1 MAVQGSIGGAGT
13 VLTFTNPTSIN
24 CTMPEGQY
32 PNGQITFDN
41 IVDGG
46 AYWKNNGGYQRS
58 INLYLCD
65 SAGNNRVFLFTVTL
79 TPNGSNTTVRSAN
92 ISGATGLMGKALY
105 IVATGDT
112 EVVQLRRATSITINT
127 AYGTHTIATTGMAHG
142 DFTISN
148 LTPLTGE
155 TVTVTVTPWAGYTA
169 GTPTSSPAVTMT
181 SAGTNKWTFVMPNA
195 DITLSFP
202 EGKISYNLTKSVS
215 PSGGGTLTLDRNTAT
230 VGDTVTITATPAT
243 GYRLKTLSTSPSRT
257 ITNNKFTMPA
267 QAVTVSAVFEK
278 IEYTVSKGS
287 NPNGGGT
294 VTTNKANAYYGDTIT
309 VSQTPATGYFF
320 DGWETSPANLIA
332 NGANSFSMPAQNVSI
347 TAKYLLRSTASV
359 NKSEVTD
366 GDTIKLTIIPNK
378 ASYKHKYKLSFGSGM
393 ETSLTLVNAGTT
405 VVNITLPSG
414 NNSWSKNLTNAE
426 SKAGTLLVETY
437 NGDTK
442 IGEYTITG
450 LTYKVPESLV
460 PSLGEIT
467 TSIERTINNVT
478 YANVGNVYVQGKCG
492 VRIQVTGYGVNNST
506 VSKIEVSLS
515 SYSGNAYNK
524 TINSNAVNYVTGLL
538 SIAGI
543 ITITAKVTDSRG
555 RTATR
560 TTTIDVKAY
569 TAPQGTLSVWRVDA
583 LGNTDY
589 LGQYAKYKLTGSQ
602 CNVGNNALT
611 KSITALGITRTVS
624 ADEDTIFNGDMK
636 TFDRLTEYTIT
647 LTLTDSFGTT
657 TTINTKLA
665 TAQFM
670 LFFGAN
676 GDRMALMK
684 ATNNSLSKNGKN
696 GVIELSGD
704 AQVYMG
710 TDMLEDYIR
719 KTYQLGGT
727 TIISSAVNLNTLI
740 SVGVYLIQ
748 SSEVAAACT
757 NIPVGNAGK
766 LKVENVTKYHL
777 TANAPWS
784 YFVQEYETILG
795 DIFIRSMISDVNGTI
810 SFGAWKR
817 ITNTTNIDYTTASNT
832 NSTIWT
838 GGTISLRKC
847 NGIVQIK
854 FDSVVLAATTQR
866 TAFASIPAGYRP
878 PTQSYF
884 RDNTNILIV
893 IDTDGTIKTE
903 ASAQRTT
910 CGNGT
915 YLAG

>member
-1 MAVQGSIGGAGT
+1 MAVQGSIGAAGSVISFET
-13 VLTFTNPTSIN
+13 PVSIN
-24 CTMPEGQY
+24 CTMPAGQY

-41 IVDGG
+41 IMDGA
-46 AYWKNNGGYQRS
+46 AYWKNNDQSNPRG

-65 SAGNNRVFLFTVTL
+65 SAGNNRVFLFTISL
-79 TPNGSNTTVRSAN
+79 IKNGSNTTINSAN
-92 ISGATGLMGKALY
+92 ISGAVGLMGKALY
-105 IVATGDT
+105 LVADG
-112 EVVQLRRATSITINT
+112 EGANVIQLRRATTITVNT

-155 TVTVTVTPWAGYTA
+155 TVTVTVSPWAGYTA

-294 VTTNKANAYYGDTIT
+294 VTTNKAKAYYGDTIT
-309 VSQTPATGYFF
+309 VSQTPAAGYFF
-320 DGWETSPANLIA
+320 NGWETSPAGLIA
-332 NGANSFSMPAQNVSI
+332 NGASSFTMPAQNVSI

-359 NKSEVTD
+359 NKSEVSD
-366 GDTIKLTIIPNK
+366 GDTIKLTIIPDK

-414 NNSWSKNLTNAE
+414 NNSWSKNLTNAA

-450 LTYKVPESLV
+450 LTYKVPESLL
-460 PSLGEIT
+460 PSLSAIT

-524 TINSNAVNYVTGLL
+524 TINGDTVNYVTGLL

-589 LGQYAKYKLTGSQ
+589 LGQYAKYKLTGSK
-602 CNVGNNALT
+602 CNVGSNALT
-611 KSITALGITRTVS
+611 KSITALGIAKVVTD
-624 ADEDTIFNGDMK
+624 DEYTIFKDDIK

-657 TTINTKLA
+657 TTINAKLA

-696 GVIELSGD
+696 SVIELSGD
-704 AQVYMG
+704 AQVYVGNKILEYYAAESTMHQALLIGSNEDLNDYLTAGIYCIPLNDRAATIAHCPTNIAGKLFVICSNNYQKECVG
-710 TDMLEDYIR
+710 TWKYFAQIYIDIIGNEWIRTMSTGGSATLTWTAWKLR
-719 KTYQLGGT
+719 KPQYKDVNVTLTNSNLISVSVSEVVGKTMISAQIKYNDDAYYATITDGRTLLLTVGDGGFNILQLGGT
-727 TIISSAVNLNTLI
+727 
-740 SVGVYLIQ
+740 
-748 SSEVAAACT
+748 
-757 NIPVGNAGK
+757 
-766 LKVENVTKYHL
+766 
-777 TANAPWS
+777 
-784 YFVQEYETILG
+784 
-795 DIFIRSMISDVNGTI
+795 R
-810 SFGAWKR
+810 
-817 ITNTTNIDYTTASNT
+817 TTNRN
-832 NSTIWT
+832 
-838 GGTISLRKC
+838 L
-847 NGIVQIK
+847 
-854 FDSVVLAATTQR
+854 VVRVTW
-866 TAFASIPAGYRP
+866 I
-878 PTQSYF
+878 
-884 RDNTNILIV
+884 
-893 IDTDGTIKTE
+893 
-903 ASAQRTT
+903 
-910 CGNGT
+910 
-915 YLAG
+915 